1 MLQARPK
8 GTNDPFYAPHR
19 DVAYLFPHLCAA
31 AMRGLDAGNWEPWY
45 KEWLDYH
52 GLKEADLG
60 DGAVKLALFT
70 TQAAAEAEHQT
81 VQHVLEHVGYFDLPK
96 PVQFVI
102 SAKLGQMLMGAYFRS
117 IREVTHADEAP
128 PMDVKAVLDA
138 GVETARYMSM
148 GRFRRTLVRK
158 LDKARR
164 KLVSWLT
171 GKKEPDPQLPKG
183 PMPLGGQH
191 LPEGGPSA
199 QTNTDPGKWEE
210 PALPDNLPKPGNNP
224 EGL

>member
-1 MLQARPK
+1 MRHTETLLTCSPTCVRPPCAVWTRATGNP
-8 GTNDPFYAPHR
+8 GTR
-19 DVAYLFPHLCAA
+19 S
-31 AMRGLDAGNWEPWY
+31 GSI
-45 KEWLDYH
+45 
-52 GLKEADLG
+52 
-60 DGAVKLALFT
+60 T
-70 TQAAAEAEHQT
+70 TGSKRQTAEAEHQT

-138 GVETARYMSM
+138 GVETAHYMSM
-148 GRFRRTLVRK
+148 GRFRRALVRK

-210 PALPDNLPKPGNNP
+210 PPLPDNLPKPGNNP